1 MKIHKLS
8 ILVGMAL
15 SGCVAGPNEGYLTA
29 DSNNDSVLFQESGQ
43 ASITEQK
50 YADMSQLEAS
60 AKFQNQFRQQLNAQ
74 SSGNNYSNINN
85 VDPKNY
91 NINHY
96 VRGMMQ
102 DLVSNLQYVNA
113 ETPMAVTSFVF
124 LDSNFEQADILG
136 NQIAESFIHE
146 IHRFG
151 IPVIDF
157 KTTDYVRVTA
167 SGDFVLS
174 RDFLELP
181 SKLPVEYV
189 LLGTMTKHQG
199 GVLVN
204 ARIVGISSKA
214 VVGSAQGFLPASI
227 TQSINNS
234 GQKDGIKLV
243 SSQ

>member
-1 MKIHKLS
+1 M
-8 ILVGMAL
+8 
-15 SGCVAGPNEGYLTA
+15 
-29 DSNNDSVLFQESGQ
+29 
-43 ASITEQK
+43 
-50 YADMSQLEAS
+50 
-60 AKFQNQFRQQLNAQ
+60 
-74 SSGNNYSNINN
+74 
-85 VDPKNY
+85 
-91 NINHY
+91 
-96 VRGMMQ
+96 
-102 DLVSNLQYVNA
+102 
-113 ETPMAVTSFVF
+113 
-124 LDSNFEQADILG
+124 
-136 NQIAESFIHE
+136 
-146 IHRFG
+146 
-151 IPVIDF
+151 
-157 KTTDYVRVTA
+157 RVTA

-189 LLGTMTKHQG
+189 LLGTMTKHQD

>member
-8 ILVGMAL
+8 ILLGMVL

-60 AKFQNQFRQQLNAQ
+60 AKFQNQFKQQLNAQ

-113 ETPMAVTSFVF
+113 QTPMAVTSFVF

-157 KTTDYVRVTA
+157 KTTDYVRVTP

-181 SKLPVEYV
+181 NKLPVEYV